1 MKPESG
7 IPFFIP
13 RKVVLAMLHH
23 VQQQPEQEVCGLVG
37 GRGGKALSYYPVEN
51 VAACRSNRFS
61 LDEVGQIA
69 AMKTMRIRQEELLGI
84 FHSHP
89 EGLVEPSVMDEALSG
104 YPEALMLI
112 GSAGTRGVLELRG
125 FDLKTPDRRVE
136 VELVMEG

>member
-23 VQQQPEQEVCGLVG
+23 VQQQPDEEVCGLVG
-37 GRGGKALSYYPVEN
+37 GREGKALSYYPVEN
-51 VAACRSNRFS
+51 AAACRSNRFS
-61 LDEVGQIA
+61 MDEVGQIA
-69 AMKTMRIRQEELLGI
+69 AMKTMRTRQEELLGI

-89 EGLVEPSVMDEALSG
+89 RGLAEPSVMDQALSE
-104 YPEALMLI
+104 YPEVLMLI
-112 GSAGTRGVLELRG
+112 GSTGTRGVLELKG
-125 FDLKTPDRRVE
+125 FHLNAPDQRVE